1 MDNNGLGIEIHHH
14 RSLSLMWTKHA
25 NDFFALFFFGVEM
38 WGFSVSGAVE
48 ENMGPPFLL
57 ARRRSYTKE
66 DGAAKEI

>member
-1 MDNNGLGIEIHHH
+1 
-14 RSLSLMWTKHA
+14 MWTKHA

-57 ARRRSYTKE
+57 ARLRSYTKE

>member
-1 MDNNGLGIEIHHH
+1 MVLESKSIIIARFPLCGRNTRTI
-14 RSLSLMWTKHA
+14 
-25 NDFFALFFFGVEM
+25 FFALLFFGVEM